1 MVGLAMDDGGRKA
14 EFGRRGKEDEMRMKA
29 SRLSEEARR

>member
-1 MVGLAMDDGGRKA
+1 MDDGGRRMEA
-14 EFGRRGKEDEMRMKA
+14 GRRGKEDEMWMKA